1 MALDSIFLRAITLE
15 LNTRLTGARVE
26 KAMQPERD
34 SIILALHTNTGSAK
48 LIASASPSSARIQ
61 LTDMQLKN
69 PDHPP
74 GRNRP
79 VDPPEKIMRQFQRRR
94 LLERSHLAAL
104 RIHAGHHVPD
114 RSVLTARVHGLKHQ

>member
-69 PDHPP
+69 PDS
-74 GRNRP
+74 RP
-79 VDPPEKIMRQFQRRR
+79 MFCR
-94 LLERSHLAAL
+94 LLRTPLVGG
-104 RIHAGHHVPD
+104 RIRGVIQQGFD
-114 RSVLTARVHGLKHQ
+114 RVI